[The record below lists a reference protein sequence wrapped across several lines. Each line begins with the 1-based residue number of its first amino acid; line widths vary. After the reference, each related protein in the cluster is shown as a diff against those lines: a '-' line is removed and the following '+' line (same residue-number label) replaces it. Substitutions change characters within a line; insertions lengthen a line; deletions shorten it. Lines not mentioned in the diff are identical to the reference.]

1 MAMKFKKI
9 KLGKYFFEFVSMFFA
24 VIAAFGLNNWN
35 DNRRDNRAEEK
46 LLMEIKNGLEL
57 DLNDFKLNKRG
68 HNRGLASI
76 DFFKQILAEETVS
89 QDSIKYKYYF
99 LTGDNIPIMS
109 TSGYESLKSKGFEII
124 KNDSIRSQITTI
136 YENDY
141 QILRKYEEN
150 TPMYQSFQNY
160 FFPIDNMLAEY
171 YVYNE
176 EGSLSSIKTPLKLS
190 LKNKNLFLGYLF
202 RIRASRNAKL
212 NEYSRVEEKVKKLLN
227 DIEKELGNK

>member
-1 MAMKFKKI
+1 MKSKKI
-9 KLGKYFFEFVSMFFA
+9 KLSKYFFEFSSIFFA
-24 VIAAFGLNNWN
+24 VIAAFTLNNWN
-35 DNRRDNRAEEK
+35 DNRKDSRAEEK
-46 LLMEIKNGLEL
+46 LLIEIKSGLEL
-57 DLNDFKLNKRG
+57 DLNDFRLNKRG
-68 HNRGLASI
+68 HNRGLISC
-76 DFFKQILAEETVS
+76 DYFKQILAETPVR
-89 QDSIKYKYYF
+89 QDSIKYRYYY

-141 QILRKYEEN
+141 QILKKYEEN

-171 YVYNE
+171 FVYNE
-176 EGSLSSIKTPLKLS
+176 EGSLSRIRTPLQLS
-190 LKNKNLFLGYLF
+190 LKDENLFLSYLF

-212 NEYSRVEEKVKKLLN
+212 NEYSRIEEKVKKLL
-227 DIEKELGNK
+227 DEIEQELEKE